1 MKILGIS
8 GSLRKESFNT
18 RLLRTAMSLAPDG
31 VSIEEFDIA
40 AIPLYNEDVRA
51 AGFPPA
57 VQQFRD
63 AIRSADALL
72 FATPEYN
79 YSVSGVLKNAIDWAS
94 RPPDQP
100 FTEKPAAV
108 MGATTGLGG
117 TVRAQQHLR
126 QILVGVNVHFVNR
139 PEVAIR
145 SAADKFDATG
155 LTDEKGRDVVQQLV
169 ASLVEWANRIRK

>member
-1 MKILGIS
+1 MRILGIS

-18 RLLRTAMSLAPDG
+18 RLLRTAISLAPDG
-31 VSIEEFDIA
+31 VTIEEFDIA
-40 AIPLYNEDVRA
+40 PIPLYNEDVRA

-57 VQQFRD
+57 VQQFRE
-63 AIRSADALL
+63 AIRGADALL

-79 YSVSGVLKNAIDWAS
+79 YSLPGVLKNAIDWAS

-108 MGATTGLGG
+108 MGATTGLNG
-117 TVRAQQHLR
+117 TVRAQLHLR
-126 QILVGVNVHFVNR
+126 QILIGCNALFVNR

-145 SAADKFDATG
+145 GAADRFDATG
-155 LTDEKGRDVVQQLV
+155 LTDEKGREQVKLLV
-169 ASLVEWANRIRK
+169 AALAEWTNRIRK